1 MNRPISR
8 NKKGI
13 SLVELIAVMAI
24 SVVVVGA
31 AITVLYGSS
40 RSTYD
45 GAADYGNHSDA
56 QMLETWF
63 RSNLPTAKSL
73 TATQNRVPHG
83 VTGFTLFFTGG
94 TDNYFEIA
102 KDGTSVL
109 QVRGI
114 KSLAVSTA
122 NVGQNQTLQYKITAE
137 GGGRTFVLSGGV
149 VLNNIAAAPSADK
162 TLIPKE
168 IVYTRANQGYLAIS

>member
-1 MNRPISR
+1 MSRQIGR

-40 RSTYD
+40 RSASD

-63 RSNLPTAKSL
+63 RTNLPTANKL
-73 TATQNRVPHG
+73 TATTTGAPRG
-83 VTGFTLFFTGG
+83 ITGFTLFFTGG

-122 NVGQNQTLQYKITAE
+122 PVGQNQTFQYTITAE

-149 VLNNIAAAPSADK
+149 VLNNTAAAP
-162 TLIPKE
+162 TLVPKP
-168 IVYTRANQGYLAIS
+168 IVYTQANQGYLAIS